1 MHKHRVGL
9 ILIVII
15 GVSSI
20 LSAPG
25 VADVSLTVYNRDL
38 AVVKQTECFSL
49 ISGIQ
54 TTTFTG
60 VADRIDPTSVRLGDG
75 GGVLTVLEQNYR
87 YDLVSPSKILQRYID
102 REVRLILIEGEVASG
117 TLQSVGGDVVLKDR
131 DGGISIVR
139 MDAIE
144 RYELPELPD
153 GLITRP
159 TLVWT
164 VNADRAGDVDT
175 EITYMT
181 GGLSWHAEYTAVVAE
196 DERTMET
203 SAWVSVENE
212 SGATFEDAALKLVA
226 GDVHRVSQTRPGMMQ
241 RQMVKAAM
249 LEDTVAGFTER
260 GLFEYHLYDLGRR
273 TTLANAEIK
282 QISLFDPTVVRA
294 EKQFVFD
301 WRKDPDTVTVSM
313 VFNNSEQDGMGMP
326 LPEGTVRV
334 FTRDTDG
341 ELEFVG
347 EDSIDHTP
355 KNEEVRLTL
364 GGAFDITA
372 ERRVVENRRISQRVR
387 EQVLELELH
396 NRKEEPVTVTAI
408 DHLWG
413 DWQILDS
420 THEYI
425 KKNATTIEIPVS
437 IPADGEVTVTY
448 TVRLR

>member
-1 MHKHRVGL
+1 MQKYILGMVLAL
-9 ILIVII
+9 IAGIQAA
-15 GVSSI
+15 S
-20 LSAPG
+20 
-25 VADVSLTVYNRDL
+25 ADVSLTVYNHDL
-38 AVVKQTECFSL
+38 ALVKQTERITL
-49 ISGIQ
+49 EHGIQ

-87 YDLVSPSKILQRYID
+87 YDLISPAKILRRYLD
-102 REVRLILIEGEVASG
+102 REVRRILDGGEIAVG

-131 DGGISIVR
+131 NGGIGIVR

-164 VNADRAGDVDT
+164 VNAARAGDVDT

-181 GGLSWHAEYTAVVAE
+181 GGFSWHAEYTAVVAD
-196 DERTMET
+196 DERSMEI

-212 SGATFEDAALKLVA
+212 SGATFEDAKLKLVA
-226 GDVHRVSQTRPGMMQ
+226 GDVHRAPQARPEMMA
-241 RQMVKAAM
+241 RQMAKAAM
-249 LEDTVAGFTER
+249 TDEAGAGFEER

-282 QISLFDPTVVRA
+282 QIALFDPTVVRA
-294 EKQFVFD
+294 EKRFVYD

-313 VFNNSEQDGMGMP
+313 AFTNSERDGMGMP
-326 LPEGTVRV
+326 LPAGTVRV

-347 EDSIDHTP
+347 EDAIDHTP

-364 GGAFDITA
+364 GGAFDLTA

-387 EQVLELELH
+387 EQDLEIELH
-396 NRKEEPVTVTAI
+396 NRKDEAVTVTAI

-413 DWQILDS
+413 DWEILKS
-420 THEYI
+420 THEYN
-425 KKNATTIEIPVS
+425 KKNATTIEIPVT
-437 IPADGEVTVTY
+437 IDADGEATVTY
-448 TVRLR
+448 TVRFR